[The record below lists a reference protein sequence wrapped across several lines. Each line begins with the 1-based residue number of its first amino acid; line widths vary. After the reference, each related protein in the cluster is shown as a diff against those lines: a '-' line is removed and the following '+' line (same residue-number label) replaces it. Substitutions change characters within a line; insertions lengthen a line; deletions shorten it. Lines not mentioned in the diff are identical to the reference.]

1 MFSFVQVG
9 NIVLIGISL
18 TFKRNIIVCLIPVSI
33 LEQAKYELKSIPN
46 EEWKDKHFFLLL
58 TMNLFVIDKARCYL
72 IAISNN

>member
-9 NIVLIGISL
+9 NIVLVCIRLTLERDITVSL
-18 TFKRNIIVCLIPVSI
+18 APVSV
-33 LEQAKYELKSIPN
+33 LAQSKQKLQSVPD